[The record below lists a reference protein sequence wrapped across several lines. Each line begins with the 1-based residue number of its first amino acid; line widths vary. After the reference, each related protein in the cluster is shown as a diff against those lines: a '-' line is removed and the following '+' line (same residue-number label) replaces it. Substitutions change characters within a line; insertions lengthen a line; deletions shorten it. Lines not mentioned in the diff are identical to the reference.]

1 MVDSI
6 PFIDLMAQ
14 RDRLKDRIDP
24 AIARVLN
31 HGKFILGPEVDEL
44 ETKLAEFSGAKH
56 AVTCANG
63 TDALLLA
70 LMTRGIGQGDA
81 VFMPTFTF
89 VATAEAPALVGA
101 TPVFVDVAEES
112 LNLDPAGLEAGAAAA
127 KKAGL
132 RPAAILAVDLF
143 GQPADYGAISKFA
156 DACGLALIADAAQS
170 FGASLNGKRVGTL
183 AAITTTSFFPAKPL
197 GCYGDGGALF
207 TDDEAV
213 ATHLRSIRVHGPGAA
228 KHESAH
234 IGMNS
239 RLDTL
244 QAAVLLEK
252 LKVFPDEIEAR
263 NRIAARYEEGLSEC
277 VIVPKIPSDRT
288 SVWAQYTIRLP
299 NLDREAIATHLQ
311 TKGIPTAIY
320 YPKPLH
326 LQTPYTAFPRSGAL
340 PISERLAGE
349 VLSLPMHAYLDA
361 ETQDRILASLK
372 EATRTQV
379 KAAG

>member
-1 MVDSI
+1 MANPI
-6 PFIDLMAQ
+6 PLIDLMAQ
-14 RDRLKDRIDP
+14 RNRLKDRIDP

-70 LMTRGIGQGDA
+70 LMTHGIGPGDA
-81 VFMPTFTF
+81 VFVPAFTF
-89 VATAEAPALVGA
+89 VATAEAPVLVGA
-101 TPVFVDVAEES
+101 TPVFVDVAEAS
-112 LNLDPAGLEAGAAAA
+112 LNLDPAGFEAGLTAA

-143 GQPADYGAISKFA
+143 GQPADYEAIAKFA
-156 DACGLALIADAAQS
+156 DAHGLVLIADAAQS

-213 ATHLRSIRVHGPGAA
+213 ASHLRSIRVHGPEAA

-263 NRIAARYEEGLSEC
+263 NRIAARYEEGLSEYA
-277 VIVPKIPSDRT
+277 IVPKIQSDRT

-299 NLDREAIATHLQ
+299 NLDREAIATRLRA
-311 TKGIPTAIY
+311 KGIPTAVY

-340 PISERLAGE
+340 PISERVAGE

-361 ETQDRILASLK
+361 ETQDRILASVK
-372 EATRTQV
+372 EATRTQL
-379 KAAG
+379 KAS

>member
-1 MVDSI
+1 
-6 PFIDLMAQ
+6 
-14 RDRLKDRIDP
+14 
-24 AIARVLN
+24 
-31 HGKFILGPEVDEL
+31 
-44 ETKLAEFSGAKH
+44 
-56 AVTCANG
+56 
-63 TDALLLA
+63 LLA
-70 LMTRGIGQGDA
+70 LMTRGIGPGDA
-81 VFMPTFTF
+81 VFVPAFTF
-89 VATAEAPALVGA
+89 VATAEAPVLVGA
-101 TPVFVDVAEES
+101 TPVFVDVTEES
-112 LNLDPAGLEAGAAAA
+112 LNLDPAGLEAGIATA

-143 GQPADYGAISKFA
+143 GQPADYEAISKFA
-156 DACGLALIADAAQS
+156 DTYDLALIADAAQS

-207 TDDEAV
+207 TDDETV
-213 ATHLRSIRVHGPGAA
+213 ASHLRSIRVHGPGAA

-252 LKVFPDEIEAR
+252 LKVFPNEIEAR

-277 VIVPKIPSDRT
+277 VIVPKILSGRT
-288 SVWAQYTIRLP
+288 SVWAQYTVRLAGIS
-299 NLDREAIATHLQ
+299 REAIATHLRAN
-311 TKGIPTAIY
+311 GIPTAIY

-326 LQTPYTAFPRSGAL
+326 LQTPYAAFPRGGAL

-361 ETQDRILASLK
+361 ETQDRILASVK
-372 EATRTQV
+372 EATQTQL